1 MENNIKNI
9 VEEIL
14 NANVLN
20 LLEMNEWSDKDKI
33 VYLKKIT
40 DMITNR
46 TIIIIIEKLTSEEVE
61 EFKKL
66 MDVNEE
72 NGWKYL
78 NTKVPNIKEI
88 AAAEAAM
95 AQIEIQKDVEL
106 YKKVLN
112 EKNNQ
117 ELTNI
122 G

>member
-1 MENNIKNI
+1 
-9 VEEIL
+9 
-14 NANVLN
+14 
-20 LLEMNEWSDKDKI
+20 
-33 VYLKKIT
+33 
-40 DMITNR
+40 MITSR
-46 TIIIIIEKLTSEEVE
+46 TIIIIIEKLTSEEIE

-95 AQIEIQKDVEL
+95 VQIEIQKDMEL

-117 ELTNI
+117 ELTNV